1 MFILDKPYVS
11 KYLEDTALKNG
22 YPVLKNAPA
31 DDLELNQDLNF
42 YCEGYAVNQ
51 IKESKN
57 PLIYCNSE
65 NAIDWIAKN
74 LEFTDIPRQI
84 ALCKD
89 KFEFRKL
96 ISKIYPDFYFKE
108 ISLDEIEM
116 LEASSLKFP
125 LVLKPKVGFLSFGVY
140 PVYNEADWKNV
151 VKIIRADIKKYEKI
165 FPKSVVNTSSFIIEE
180 MIEGDEFAVDV
191 YFDTAGAPV
200 ILNIYKHPFVS
211 KDDVSDRLYY
221 TSKKIIKEYLERFTK
236 LFEKIGA
243 AMGLK
248 NFPCHIELRADEKA
262 AIPIEINPMRFAGWC
277 LCDLAHYAFN
287 INPYVYYFEQKR
299 PCWDEILSKMDDGLY
314 CFTIGDNQGIENI
327 KDVDYDAYADFL
339 TTPDAVASISG
350 IQDSKTPRGELFE
363 LRKIDYK
370 NFPIFALVFIKLPN
384 ESAVFKIL
392 KADFG
397 KYIKV

>member
-11 KYLEDTALKNG
+11 KYLEETALKNG
-22 YPVLKNAPA
+22 YPVLKNAAA

-65 NAIDWIAKN
+65 NAIDWISKN
-74 LEFTDIPRQI
+74 LEFTDIPRRI

-96 ISKIYPDFYFKE
+96 ISEIYPDFYFKE
-108 ISLDEIEM
+108 INLKDIETIDV
-116 LEASSLKFP
+116 SSLKFP

-151 VKIIRADIKKYEKI
+151 VKSIGADIKKYEKI
-165 FPKSVVNTSSFIIEE
+165 FPKSVVDTSSFIVEE

-191 YFDTAGAPV
+191 YFDNNGEPV

-221 TSKKIIKEYLERFTK
+221 TSKQIIKEYLESFTK
-236 LFEKIGA
+236 LFDKIGA

-248 NFPCHIELRADEKA
+248 NFPCHIELRANEKNA
-262 AIPIEINPMRFAGWC
+262 VPIEINPMRFAGWC

-287 INPYVYYFEQKR
+287 INPYAYYFEQKK
-299 PCWDEILSKMDDGLY
+299 PDWENILSKMDDALY
-314 CFTIGDNQGIENI
+314 CFTIGDNQGIQNI
-327 KDVDYDAYADFL
+327 KNVDYEAYAEFL
-339 TTPDAVASISG
+339 TAPDAADAVNG
-350 IQDSKTPRGELFE
+350 NRTGKLFE

-370 NFPIFALVFIKLPN
+370 NFPIFALAFIRLQN
-384 ESAVFKIL
+384 ESAVFDIL
-392 KADFG
+392 KADFS